1 MNMHRTQL
9 LALAPLA
16 AALMALSVACGSPA
30 NAPATASPQV
40 VTVEVTRL
48 VTPEEGA
55 ATLAP
60 DVSSASATPAALDA
74 NAGAAVAATAEP
86 TTPPDAPAVVTVE
99 VTRPALG
106 TAERPVQLLFPPTTA
121 GAVIAQRAEPLVA
134 ALEAATGAEFAVGV
148 PDDEAAVAALLC
160 AAPADT
166 IGFVSAAAY
175 TLAHEECDAVA
186 GLVARHD
193 DGLTWQMGMLVTR
206 PGAATELAELAGRR
220 WAVADTRSL
229 PNYLY
234 FRAQMARDGI
244 EPGEVATQPEE
255 TSALLAL
262 RNEEVDFTTAVFVPP
277 VMPLERQ
284 WVFGETEP
292 EEWRVLG
299 ISPTRSPIGYVLVAG
314 EPEFGG
320 YRLRDA
326 RARLFDTT
334 PDIFDVT
341 RILALSEPIPNET
354 VVFGADFPLLLARQT
369 LATMADFAAS
379 EACQNSLCSADF
391 YGWTGL
397 EPADDAAYDPIRF
410 IQNTLELE
418 AADLWAELD

>member
-1 MNMHRTQL
+1 MNMHRRTPTVVFAFL
-9 LALAPLA
+9 TTA
-16 AALMALSVACGSPA
+16 AILSAFACRPETV
-30 NAPATASPQV
+30 APATSVLAV

-48 VTPEEGA
+48 VAPAEAPVTDA
-55 ATLAP
+55 AAIPAT
-60 DVSSASATPAALDA
+60 AS
-74 NAGAAVAATAEP
+74 AAVASTAIAT
-86 TTPPDAPAVVTVE
+86 TAPLPLPVEVTVE
-99 VTRPALG
+99 VTRPPLG

-121 GAVIAQRAEPLVA
+121 GAVIAQRAGPLVA

-148 PDDEAAVAALLC
+148 PDNEAAVAALLC

-166 IGFVSAAAY
+166 VGFISAAAY
-175 TLAHEECDAVA
+175 TLAHEECGAVA

-193 DGLTWQMGMLVTR
+193 DGLTWQMGMLVTQ
-206 PGAATELAELAGRR
+206 PGAAAELADLAGQR

-229 PNYLY
+229 PTYLY
-234 FRAQMARDGI
+234 FRAQMAAAGI
-244 EPGEVATQPEE
+244 EPGEVVEQPEDS
-255 TSALLAL
+255 SALLAL
-262 RNEEVDFTTAVFVPP
+262 RDEEVDFTTAVFVPP
-277 VMPLERQ
+277 VMPLDRQ

-299 ISPTRSPIGYVLVAG
+299 IAPTRSPIGYVLVAG

-354 VVFGADFPLLLARQT
+354 VVFGADFPLSLGRQT
-369 LATMADFAAS
+369 LATMAEFAAS
-379 EACQNSLCSADF
+379 EACQTSLCSADF

-397 EPADDAAYDPIRF
+397 EPADDAAYDPIRL
-410 IQNTLELE
+410 IQDTLELE

>member
-1 MNMHRTQL
+1 MNMHRTHS
-9 LALAPLA
+9 LALAALA
-16 AALMALSVACGSPA
+16 AALTLSALACRPET
-30 NAPATASPQV
+30 NAPATAAPEV

-48 VTPEEGA
+48 VAPGETA
-55 ATLAP
+55 APPLP
-60 DVSSASATPAALDA
+60 IAT
-74 NAGAAVAATAEP
+74 VAATAEVA
-86 TTPPDAPAVVTVE
+86 PPPAVVTVE

-148 PDDEAAVAALLC
+148 PDNEAAVAALLC

-166 IGFVSAAAY
+166 IGFISAAAY
-175 TLAHEECDAVA
+175 TLAHDECDAVA

-206 PGAATELAELAGRR
+206 PGAAAGLADLAGRR

-229 PNYLY
+229 PTYLY
-234 FRAQMARDGI
+234 FRAQMAEAGI
-244 EPGEVATQPEE
+244 EPGEVVTQPEE

-262 RNEEVDFTTAVFVPP
+262 RNDEVDFTTAVFIPP
-277 VMPLERQ
+277 VMPLDRQ
-284 WVFGETEP
+284 WVFGETDA

-299 ISPTRSPIGYVLVAG
+299 IPPTRSPIGYVLVAG

-341 RILALSEPIPNET
+341 RVLALSQPIPNET

-369 LATMADFAAS
+369 LATMAEFAAS
-379 EACQNSLCSADF
+379 ETCQSSLCSADF

>member
-1 MNMHRTQL
+1 MNMHRTHS
-9 LALAPLA
+9 LALAALA
-16 AALMALSVACGSPA
+16 AALTLSALACRPET
-30 NAPATASPQV
+30 NAPATAAPEV

-48 VTPEEGA
+48 VAPGETA
-55 ATLAP
+55 APPLP
-60 DVSSASATPAALDA
+60 IAT
-74 NAGAAVAATAEP
+74 VAATAEVA
-86 TTPPDAPAVVTVE
+86 PPPAVVTVE

-160 AAPADT
+160 AAPGDT
-166 IGFVSAAAY
+166 IGFISAAAY
-175 TLAHEECDAVA
+175 TLAHDECDAVA

-206 PGAATELAELAGRR
+206 PGAAAGLADLAGRR

-229 PNYLY
+229 PTYLY
-234 FRAQMARDGI
+234 FRAQMAEAGI
-244 EPGEVATQPEE
+244 EPGEVVTQPEE

-262 RNEEVDFTTAVFVPP
+262 RNDEVDFTTAVFIPP
-277 VMPLERQ
+277 VMPLDRQ
-284 WVFGETEP
+284 WVFGETDA

-299 ISPTRSPIGYVLVAG
+299 IPPTRSPIGYVLVAG

-341 RILALSEPIPNET
+341 RVLALSQPIPNET

-369 LATMADFAAS
+369 LATMAEFAAS
-379 EACQNSLCSADF
+379 ETCQSSLCSADF

>member
-1 MNMHRTQL
+1 MNMHRTHS
-9 LALAPLA
+9 LALAALA
-16 AALMALSVACGSPA
+16 AALTLSALACRPET
-30 NAPATASPQV
+30 NAPATAAPEV

-48 VTPEEGA
+48 VAPGETA
-55 ATLAP
+55 APPLP
-60 DVSSASATPAALDA
+60 IAT
-74 NAGAAVAATAEP
+74 VAATAEVA
-86 TTPPDAPAVVTVE
+86 PPPAVVTVE

-148 PDDEAAVAALLC
+148 PDNEAAVAALLC

-166 IGFVSAAAY
+166 IGFISAAAY
-175 TLAHEECDAVA
+175 TLAHDECDAVA

-206 PGAATELAELAGRR
+206 PGAAAGLADLAGRR
-220 WAVADTRSL
+220 WAMADTRSL
-229 PNYLY
+229 PTYLY
-234 FRAQMARDGI
+234 FRAQMAEAGI
-244 EPGEVATQPEE
+244 EPGEVVTQPEE

-262 RNEEVDFTTAVFVPP
+262 RNEAVDFTTAVFVPP
-277 VMPLERQ
+277 VMPLDRQ
-284 WVFGETEP
+284 WVFGETQP

-341 RILALSEPIPNET
+341 RVLALSQPIPNET

-369 LATMADFAAS
+369 LATMAEFAAS
-379 EACQNSLCSADF
+379 ETCQSSLCSADF

>member
-1 MNMHRTQL
+1 MNMHRTHS
-9 LALAPLA
+9 LALAALA
-16 AALMALSVACGSPA
+16 AALTLSALACRPET
-30 NAPATASPQV
+30 NAPATAAPEV

-48 VTPEEGA
+48 VAPGETA
-55 ATLAP
+55 APPLP
-60 DVSSASATPAALDA
+60 IAT
-74 NAGAAVAATAEP
+74 VAATAEVA
-86 TTPPDAPAVVTVE
+86 PPPAVVTVE

-166 IGFVSAAAY
+166 IGFISAAAY
-175 TLAHEECDAVA
+175 TLAHDECDAVA

-206 PGAATELAELAGRR
+206 PGAAAGLADLAGRR

-229 PNYLY
+229 PTYLY
-234 FRAQMARDGI
+234 FRAQMAEAGI
-244 EPGEVATQPEE
+244 EPGEVVTQPEE

-262 RNEEVDFTTAVFVPP
+262 RNDEVDFTTAVFIPP
-277 VMPLERQ
+277 VMPLDRQ
-284 WVFGETEP
+284 WVFGETDA

-299 ISPTRSPIGYVLVAG
+299 IPPTRSPIGYVLVAG

-341 RILALSEPIPNET
+341 RVLALSQPIPNET

-369 LATMADFAAS
+369 LATMAEFAAS
-379 EACQNSLCSADF
+379 ETCQSSLCSADF